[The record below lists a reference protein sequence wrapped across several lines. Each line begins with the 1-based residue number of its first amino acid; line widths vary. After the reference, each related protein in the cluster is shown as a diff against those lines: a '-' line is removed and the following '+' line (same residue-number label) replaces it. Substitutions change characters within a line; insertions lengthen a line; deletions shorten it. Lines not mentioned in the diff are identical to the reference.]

1 MKDIK
6 LMEIVRKGRNVNWV
20 TQMNVSDTISGVSKG
35 EINSG
40 YEHHIEYWAKL
51 KCKLLNFFAETT
63 SAMINNPESLLQIKK
78 CFRML
83 IRNI

>member
-40 YEHHIEYWAKL
+40 YEHPIEYWAKL
-51 KCKLLNFFAETT
+51 KCKLFNF
-63 SAMINNPESLLQIKK
+63 LQKQLVLG
-78 CFRML
+78 L
-83 IRNI
+83 IIQNRCCKSKNVSECL

>member
-1 MKDIK
+1 MQAV
-6 LMEIVRKGRNVNWV
+6 E
-20 TQMNVSDTISGVSKG
+20 
-35 EINSG
+35 
-40 YEHHIEYWAKL
+40 
-51 KCKLLNFFAETT
+51 FFAETT